1 MSWTAHQLPYRDTG
15 CFSSLILDYLDHHAS
30 LRSYISHQPDIQG
43 IRQAIQKRKQFPLN
57 RSLLVEQLTRQ
68 YESVSSSPAV
78 TVSLEKLLHE
88 NTFTVTTAHQP
99 NLLTG
104 PLYVVYKIMHVIKL
118 ADHLNKQIPDH
129 HFVPVFYMG
138 SEDADFAELSHFTV
152 QGKKYQWNTKQEGA
166 FGRMLID
173 NSLTQ
178 LLDSLEAQL
187 GSLPHAND
195 MMRTLRSCYAEGK
208 TIAEATFAFIHH
220 LFGNYGLVVLIP
232 DAKSFKSC
240 FIPEMKDD
248 LIHHSADQ
256 ILQEVKS
263 SFPYPAEWQ
272 ANARPVNLF
281 YLKDHVRERIEQHSN
296 GYHVLNTDIQFSE
309 PDMIRHLEDHPDH
322 FSPNVIL
329 RPLYQEKLLPNI
341 ATIGGSGEMAYWLQL
356 KKVFDHYQ
364 IPYPVL
370 LLRHSLLQM
379 NDKQEDRLQKMGFA
393 VNDIFRSADD
403 LLQAYVRKHSGI
415 DLSLAEESLALKN
428 IFEKIQSKAS
438 VIDPTLKPH
447 TVALFKGAE
456 KKLQA
461 LEKKMLRAEKRRFE
475 DTGRQIRQ
483 VKSQLFP
490 EGALQERK
498 ESMLSYFALMGNK
511 WIDELYTA
519 MPAMDQQI
527 TTMIYPASY

>member
-15 CFSSLILDYLDHHAS
+15 YFSSLILDYLDHHAS
-30 LRSYISHQPDIQG
+30 LRPFISHQPDIRG
-43 IRQAIQKRKQFPLN
+43 ILQSVQVRKQFPTN
-57 RSLLVEQLTRQ
+57 RSWLVEQLTKK
-68 YESVSSSPAV
+68 YESVPANPAV
-78 TVSLEKLLHE
+78 NDSLEKLRHE
-88 NTFTVTTAHQP
+88 NTFTITTAHQP

-138 SEDADFAELSHFTV
+138 SEDADFDELGHFTV
-152 QGKKYQWNTKQEGA
+152 QGKKYQWNTQQQGA

-173 NSLTQ
+173 KSLTH

-195 MMRTLRSCYAEGK
+195 MMHTLRSFYAEGK

-220 LFGNYGLVVLIP
+220 LFGKYGLIVLIP
-232 DAKSFKSC
+232 DANSFKSC
-240 FIPEMKDD
+240 FISEMKDD
-248 LIHHSADQ
+248 LMHHSADH

-272 ANARPVNLF
+272 ANARAINLF
-281 YLKDHVRERIEQHSN
+281 YLNKDVRERIEQYSD
-296 GYHVLNTDIQFSE
+296 GYHVVNTDIQFGQA
-309 PDMIRHLEDHPDH
+309 DMIRHLEDHPDH

-341 ATIGGSGEMAYWLQL
+341 ATIGGSGELAYWLQL

-370 LLRHSLLQM
+370 LLRHSLLMM
-379 NDKQEDRLQKMGFA
+379 NDSQEERFQKIGFA

-403 LLQAYVRKHSGI
+403 LLLEYVRKHSGN

-428 IFEKIQSKAS
+428 LFESIQAKAS
-438 VIDPTLKPH
+438 VVDPTLKPH
-447 TVALFKGAE
+447 TGALLRGVE
-456 KKLQA
+456 KKLLA
-461 LEKKMLRAEKRRFE
+461 LEKKMLRAEKRRYE
-475 DTGRQIRQ
+475 DAGRQIRQ

-511 WIDELYTA
+511 WIDELYAA
-519 MPAMDQQI
+519 MPAIDQQM